1 MRKAAGSPIAL
12 ALGLV
17 AFTACQSADRSPVAS
32 TPVAAQAG
40 QDQGSAQAAADP
52 VPVPGKP
59 GPIPIPG
66 RGGSGGKPAPIPVPG
81 APSKTPGPGATPTP
95 GPGPTP
101 GATPTPL
108 PGRATL
114 SFNAPGLPR
123 TATGTLPAATA
134 TIRVTGVTG
143 PITNLTVTYRAT
155 IPDNLDVD
163 DITLGKQM
171 TLSPSMLFAS
181 LYSDTNEPKLS
192 GSDLGTGTNCVPFG
206 PATTS
211 DDRLGGALLSQGSP
225 PYSGVFRTEGTLTGL
240 ALTARTPADGN
251 GDYLFTLQLESGGV
265 GTLECVTLV
274 VEYQPPA

>member
-32 TPVAAQAG
+32 TPVAEAG
-40 QDQGSAQAAADP
+40 QDQGSASAAADP
-52 VPVPGKP
+52 APVPGKP

-81 APSKTPGPGATPTP
+81 APGKTPNPGATPTP
-95 GPGPTP
+95 SPSGSPGASPTPTP
-101 GATPTPL
+101 GTATQ
-108 PGRATL
+108 A
-114 SFNAPGLPR
+114 FNATGLPR
-123 TATGTLPAATA
+123 AATGALPAATA
-134 TIRVTGVTG
+134 TIRVSGVTG
-143 PITNLTVTYRAT
+143 PVKNLTVTYRAT
-155 IPDNLDVD
+155 IPNNLHVD

-192 GSDLGTGTNCVPFG
+192 GANLGSGTNCVPFG

-211 DDRLGGALLSQGSP
+211 DDRVGTALLSEGSA

-274 VEYQPPA
+274 VEYQLS